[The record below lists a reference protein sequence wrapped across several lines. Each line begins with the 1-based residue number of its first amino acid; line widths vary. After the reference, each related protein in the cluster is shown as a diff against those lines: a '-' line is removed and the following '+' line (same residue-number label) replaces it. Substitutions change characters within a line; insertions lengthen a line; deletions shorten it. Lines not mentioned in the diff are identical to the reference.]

1 MSNHITL
8 VSYNDKSRRSNADN
22 FLFYKLSYFFISC
35 NDNTACNRM
44 HYVLAVSSHEKLA
57 YARYLKLAI
66 PCQALISSTGGFF
79 VVEE

>member
-8 VSYNDKSRRSNADN
+8 VSYNDKSRRSNTDN
-22 FLFYKLSYFFISC
+22 FLFFKLSYVSC
-35 NDNTACNRM
+35 NENTACNIM

-66 PCQALISSTGGFF
+66 PCQAFISSTGGFF